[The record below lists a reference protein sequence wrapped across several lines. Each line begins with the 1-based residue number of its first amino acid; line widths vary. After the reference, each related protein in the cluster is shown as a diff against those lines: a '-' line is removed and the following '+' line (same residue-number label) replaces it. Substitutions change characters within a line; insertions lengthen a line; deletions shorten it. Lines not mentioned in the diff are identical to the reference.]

1 MFGMQLLIQPFYML
15 VLLISLFSTAKSL
28 HTFRVSFFKS
38 HLKKFIFYVYDLKK
52 KSKSVV

>member
-15 VLLISLFSTAKSL
+15 VLLISLFGTAKSL
-28 HTFRVSFFKS
+28 HTFKVSFFKS